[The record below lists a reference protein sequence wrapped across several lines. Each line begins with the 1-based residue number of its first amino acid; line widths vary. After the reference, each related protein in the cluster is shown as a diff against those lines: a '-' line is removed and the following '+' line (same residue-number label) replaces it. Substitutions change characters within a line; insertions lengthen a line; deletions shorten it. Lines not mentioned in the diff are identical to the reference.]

1 MSAKKNLTIRIDS
14 QLRDKLEFIAGR
26 ELRTLANQI
35 MVFLNA
41 GVNTYLE
48 VEASEEVRENYLHY
62 LAEKYG
68 KSGDIPF

>member
-41 GVNTYLE
+41 GVNSYL
-48 VEASEEVRENYLHY
+48 EASEEVRENYLNY
-62 LAEKYG
+62 VAERSVKEDA
-68 KSGDIPF
+68 SF